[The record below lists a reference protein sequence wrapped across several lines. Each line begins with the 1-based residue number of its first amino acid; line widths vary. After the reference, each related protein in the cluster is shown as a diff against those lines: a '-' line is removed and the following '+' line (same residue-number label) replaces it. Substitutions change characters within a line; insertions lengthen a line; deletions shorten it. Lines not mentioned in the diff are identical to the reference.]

1 MMKSS
6 HSTLTRLL
14 SATALGLI
22 SSTAFA
28 QDLCGQGG
36 PVLPAGCEPAG
47 AGDALSIPVG
57 VNSEPDM
64 APATGGAGFVI
75 SVNGA
80 PIAGDA
86 RVADTV
92 RQTDLALA
100 NADVQ
105 VTFDGL
111 GADPRLDLEIIGPG
125 RIFAPGDTVSL
136 QSALNYPAYVTRG
149 ELRVIDLDA
158 RGGPRT
164 MLVAPIAP
172 NGQAT
177 VTLPQGDNL
186 VIVHRVYDATGR
198 YDETAPLVLGRADV
212 RALADGVEEGSD
224 NTGRRRIPVYGGAV
238 TVSGSNVAPGAS
250 VLALGETIRPDPSG
264 GFVIQRILPAGDYGV
279 DVQIQGAGQNLSET
293 RDITIP
299 ASEWFYVATADLTF
313 GTQSGDGPGTYTT
326 GRLAFYVDGKTE
338 TGLNIT
344 ASADTGEGDID
355 QIFRQFDEKDPRN
368 LLLRI
373 DPDDLYPT
381 YGDDSTAVDNT
392 PTSGKFY
399 FRIERAGNFVQWG
412 DFRANV
418 AGGEYVRNERTLY
431 GLQAQ
436 YATAGQTSTG
446 EARAQIMLYAA
457 QPDMLPQRDTFRG
470 TGGSVYFL
478 DKQDIASATETITVQ
493 VRDPDSGRILQT
505 RSLTAGRDYQINYV
519 QGIVTLS
526 QPLQSSAGGGIVTN
540 GALGDAEVVLVVQYE
555 YTPTSG
561 DIDGFA
567 TGGRVEGWITDQV
580 RVGLSGIVEQT
591 GTADQTAV
599 GVDLLYQFSEATY
612 ASIEAARTQGP
623 GFGTTF
629 SADGGLIIDTV
640 SPTAGDGTAI
650 KAQVR
655 VGLAD
660 LGLDSDGAIGA
671 YVEQRS
677 QGFSTLDRQVTATTG
692 DEDLWGVYVDAA
704 ATDRLRFSANY
715 DSYENAAGDVDH
727 TGRAEAEYD
736 ISAALTLGLG
746 VELQD
751 KDTGTENGTRT
762 DLAVRLTYGFSD
774 TASVYVFGQNSVAVN
789 GLPRNDRVGLGGTY
803 AFANGWT
810 VAGELSDG
818 SLGTGGKLQFN
829 REDAGGNTSYF
840 GYELE
845 PARELSGVTLRG
857 TDAGRFV
864 VGGTN
869 QVSSTVA
876 VFGENTYD
884 MFGQHHALTSAYGL
898 TYTPNDYLS
907 YTTALEIGTI
917 QDNFENDFDRR
928 AVSFGVKY
936 QDQALTAS
944 GRIEYRTEDGLL
956 SGEQV
961 SANTLLI
968 AANAAYKI
976 DEVQRLLFSADLAQ
990 SQTDESAILNG
1001 DYADIVLGYAY
1012 RPVEDDRLNIL
1023 ARYRYLYDMF
1033 GQRVDDVDENGPRQ
1047 RSHVISID
1055 ASYDISRTWTIG
1067 GKIGYRVS
1075 ETSANDTADFVQN
1088 DAWLVVANAR
1098 MHLVHDWDI
1107 LIEARELGTVQA
1119 QGRDF
1124 GVLAA
1129 VYKQLGNHL
1138 EVGVGYNFG
1147 QISDDLTD
1155 LTDDSQGAFINL
1167 VAKF

>member
-1 MMKSS
+1 MMFTQ
-6 HSTLTRLL
+6 STLTRLL
-14 SATALGLI
+14 GATALSLI
-22 SSTAFA
+22 ATGPFA
-28 QDLCGQGG
+28 QDLCGQVG
-36 PVLPAGCEPAG
+36 PVLPVGCEPAN
-47 AGDALSIPVG
+47 AGDAVDISVG
-57 VNSEPDM
+57 ANTEPDV

-80 PIAGDA
+80 PISGDA

-111 GADPRLDLEIIGPG
+111 GAEPRLDLEIIGPG
-125 RIFAPGDTVSL
+125 RSFAPGDNVTL

-164 MLVAPIAP
+164 LLVAPIAP
-172 NGQAT
+172 NGQAS
-177 VTLPQGDNL
+177 VTLPEGDNL
-186 VIVHRVYDATGR
+186 VVVHRVYDAAGR
-198 YDETAPLVLGRADV
+198 YDETAPLALGRADS
-212 RALADGVEEGSD
+212 RALADGVEDGSD

-264 GFVIQRILPAGDYGV
+264 GFVIQRILPAGQYGV
-279 DVQIQGAGQNLSET
+279 DVQINGAGQALSEV

-299 ASEWFYVATADLTF
+299 TSEWFYVATADLTY
-313 GTQSGDGPGTYTT
+313 GTRSGDGPSTYTT
-326 GRLAFYVDGKTE
+326 GRLAFYVDGKT
-338 TGLNIT
+338 TSGLTVT
-344 ASADTGEGDID
+344 ASADTGEGDVD

-399 FRIERAGNFVQWG
+399 VRIERAGNFVQWG

-436 YATAGQTSTG
+436 YATQDQTSGG
-446 EARAQIMLYAA
+446 EPRAQVMLYAA

-478 DKQDIASATETITVQ
+478 DKQDIAASTETISVQ

-505 RSLTAGRDYQINYV
+505 RTLTAGRDYQINYI
-519 QGIVTLS
+519 QGVVTLS
-526 QPLQSSAGGGIVTN
+526 QPLQSSADGGIVTN
-540 GALGDAEVVLVVQYE
+540 GALGDAEVILVVQYE

-561 DIDGFA
+561 QIDGYA
-567 TGGRVEGWITDQV
+567 YGGRVEGWVTDQV
-580 RVGLSGIVEQT
+580 RLGLSGTVEQT
-591 GTADQTAV
+591 GIADQTAV

-612 ASIEAARTQGP
+612 ASIEAAQTRGP

-629 SADGGLIIDTV
+629 SADGGLIVDTV

-655 VGLAD
+655 VGLSD
-660 LGLDSDGAIGA
+660 LGLASDGAIGA
-671 YVEQRS
+671 YFEQRTE
-677 QGFSTLDRQVTATTG
+677 GFSTLDRQVTAATG

-715 DSYENAAGDVDH
+715 DSYENAVGDVDH
-727 TGRAEAEYD
+727 TGGAELAYD
-736 ISAALTLGLG
+736 INAALTVGVGL
-746 VELQD
+746 ELQD
-751 KDTGTENGTRT
+751 KDTGTQTGTRT

-774 TASVYVFGQNSVAVN
+774 TASAYVFGQTSVAVD

-810 VAGELSDG
+810 VAGEVSDG
-818 SLGTGGKLQFN
+818 SLGAGGKLQFN
-829 REDAGGNTSYF
+829 RADPTGNTSYF

-845 PARELSGVTLRG
+845 PDRNLSGVTLHG
-857 TDAGRFV
+857 TDAGRFL

-869 QVSSTVA
+869 QVSSTVS

-907 YTTALEIGTI
+907 YTTALEIGTV
-917 QDNFENDFDRR
+917 QDNLDNDFDRR
-928 AVSFGVKY
+928 ALTLGVKY
-936 QDQALTAS
+936 QDQTLTAS

-956 SGEQV
+956 SGDQV

-968 AANAAYKI
+968 AANAAYKF
-976 DEVQRLLFSADLAQ
+976 DAVQRLLFSADLAQ
-990 SQTDESAILNG
+990 SQTDESAILDG
-1001 DYADIVLGYAY
+1001 DYADVVLGYAY
-1012 RPVEDDRLNIL
+1012 RPIEDDRLNIL

-1033 GQRVDDVDENGPRQ
+1033 GQRVDGLDENGPRQ
-1047 RSHVISID
+1047 RSHVVSID

-1067 GKIGYRVS
+1067 GKLGYRVS
-1075 ETSANDTADFVQN
+1075 ETAANDTAPFVQN
-1088 DAWLVVANAR
+1088 DAWLAIANAR

-1129 VYKQLGNHL
+1129 VYKQLGNNL

>member
-6 HSTLTRLL
+6 QSTLTRLL
-14 SATALGLI
+14 SATALSLI
-22 SSTAFA
+22 SGTAFA
-28 QDLCGQGG
+28 QDICSTPG
-36 PVLPAGCEPAG
+36 PVLPAGCEPAN
-47 AGDALSIPVG
+47 AGDAVDIAVG
-57 VNSEPDM
+57 ANTEPDV

-80 PIAGDA
+80 PIAGDG
-86 RVADTV
+86 RVADAV
-92 RQTDLALA
+92 RQTDVALA

-105 VTFDGL
+105 VRFDGL
-111 GADPRLDLEIIGPG
+111 GAEPRLDLEIIGPG
-125 RIFAPGDTVSL
+125 QTYAPGDTVAL

-149 ELRVIDLDA
+149 EVRVIDLDA

-164 MLVAPIAP
+164 VLVAPIAP
-172 NGQAT
+172 NGQAS
-177 VTLPQGDNL
+177 VTLPDGDNL
-186 VIVHRVYDATGR
+186 VIVHRVYDAAGR
-198 YDETAPLVLGRADV
+198 YDETAPLPLGRADL

-224 NTGRRRIPVYGGAV
+224 SSSRRRIPVYGGAV
-238 TVSGSNVAPGAS
+238 TVSGSGVAPGAT

-279 DVQIQGAGQNLSET
+279 DVQIQGAGQALSET

-299 ASEWFYVATADLTF
+299 TSEWFYVATADLTY
-313 GTQSGDGPGTYTT
+313 GTRSGDGPGTYTT
-326 GRLAFYVDGKTE
+326 GRLAFYIDGKTE
-338 TGLNIT
+338 SGLSVT

-355 QIFRQFDEKDPRN
+355 QIFRQFDDKDPRN
-368 LLLRI
+368 LLLRV

-392 PTSGKFY
+392 PTSGKLF

-412 DFRANV
+412 DFRATL

-436 YATAGQTSTG
+436 YATADQTTDG
-446 EARAQIMLYAA
+446 EARAQVTLYAA

-478 DKQDIASATETITVQ
+478 DKQDIAATTETITVQ
-493 VRDPDSGRILQT
+493 IRDPDSGRILQT
-505 RSLTAGRDYQINYV
+505 RSLTAGRDYQINYI

-540 GALGDAEVVLVVQYE
+540 GTLADDEVVLVVQYE
-555 YTPTSG
+555 YTPTAG
-561 DIDGFA
+561 DIDGYA
-567 TGGRVEGWITDQV
+567 YGGRVEGWLTDQL
-580 RVGLSGIVEQT
+580 RLGLSGTVEQT
-591 GTADQTAV
+591 GIADQTAV
-599 GVDLLYQFSEATY
+599 GVDLLYQVSQDSF
-612 ASIEAARTQGP
+612 ASLEVARTEGP

-640 SPTAGDGTAI
+640 SPVAGTGTAI

-660 LGLDSDGAIGA
+660 LGLATDGAIGA
-671 YVEQRS
+671 YFEQRS
-677 QGFSTLDRQVTATTG
+677 QGFATLDRQVTAATG

-715 DSYENAAGDVDH
+715 DSYENAVGDVDH
-727 TGRAEAEYD
+727 TGGAEAEYD
-736 ISAALTLGLG
+736 ISDALTLGVG
-746 VELQD
+746 VELLD
-751 KDTGTENGTRT
+751 KDNAAQTGTRT
-762 DLAVRLTYGFSD
+762 DLALRLTYGFSD
-774 TASVYVFGQNSVAVN
+774 TASVYAFGQTSLAVD
-789 GLPRNDRVGLGGTY
+789 GLPRNDRAGLGGTF

-810 VAGELSDG
+810 VAGEVSDG

-829 REDAGGNTSYF
+829 RDDTNGNTSYF

-845 PARELSGVTLRG
+845 PSRELSGVTLRG

-864 VGGTN
+864 VGGTD
-869 QVSSTVA
+869 QVSSTV
-876 VFGENTYD
+876 VLFGENTYD
-884 MFGQHHALTSAYGL
+884 MFGQRHALTSAYGL
-898 TYTPNDYLS
+898 TYTPNDTLS
-907 YTTALEIGTI
+907 YTTALEVGTI

-928 AVSFGVKY
+928 ALTLGVKY
-936 QDQALTAS
+936 QDEALTAS

-961 SANTLLI
+961 SADTLLI
-968 AANAAYKI
+968 AANAAYKF

-990 SQTDESAILNG
+990 SQTDESAILDG
-1001 DYADIVLGYAY
+1001 DYADVVLGYAY
-1012 RPVEDDRLNIL
+1012 RPVADDRLNIL

-1067 GKIGYRVS
+1067 GKLGYRVS
-1075 ETSANDTADFVQN
+1075 ETSANETAAFVQN
-1088 DAWLVVANAR
+1088 DAWLAIANAR

-1107 LIEARELGTVQA
+1107 LIEARELNTVQA

-1138 EVGVGYNFG
+1138 EVGLGYNFG

-1155 LTDDSQGAFINL
+1155 LTDDSQGAFVNL

>member
-1 MMKSS
+1 MMFTQ
-6 HSTLTRLL
+6 STLTRLL
-14 SATALGLI
+14 GATALTLI
-22 SSTAFA
+22 SGMAFA
-28 QDLCGQGG
+28 QDICGQPG
-36 PVLPAGCEPAG
+36 PALPAGCEPGNAG
-47 AGDALSIPVG
+47 AAVAIAVG
-57 VNSEPDM
+57 VNTEPDV
-64 APATGGAGFVI
+64 APAAGGAGFVI

-80 PIAGDA
+80 PISGDA
-86 RVADTV
+86 RVTDAV
-92 RQTDLALA
+92 RQTDVALA

-105 VTFDGL
+105 VRFDGL
-111 GADPRLDLEIIGPG
+111 GAEPRLDLEILGPG
-125 RIFAPGDTVSL
+125 QSYAPGDTVSL

-149 ELRVIDLDA
+149 EVRVIDLDA
-158 RGGPRT
+158 IGGPRT
-164 MLVAPIAP
+164 VFVAPISP
-172 NGQAT
+172 NGQAL
-177 VTLPQGDNL
+177 VTLPPGDNL
-186 VIVHRVYDATGR
+186 VVVHRVYDAAGR
-198 YDETAPLVLGRADV
+198 YDETAPLALGRADV

-224 NTGRRRIPVYGGAV
+224 NTARRRIPVYGGAV
-238 TVSGSNVAPGAS
+238 TVSGTNVAPGAS

-279 DVQIQGAGQNLSET
+279 DVQIQGGGQSMSET

-299 ASEWFYVATADLTF
+299 ASEWFYVATADLTY
-313 GTQSGDGPGTYTT
+313 GTRSGDGPSTYTT

-338 TGLNIT
+338 SGLNIT
-344 ASADTGEGDID
+344 ASADTGEGELD

-392 PTSGKFY
+392 PTSGKLF

-436 YATAGQTSTG
+436 FATQDQTAAG
-446 EARAQIMLYAA
+446 EPRAQVMLYAA

-505 RSLTAGRDYQINYV
+505 RTLTAGRDYQINYI

-526 QPLQSSAGGGIVTN
+526 QPLQSSADAGIVTD

-567 TGGRVEGWITDQV
+567 TGGRVEGWVTDQL
-580 RVGLSGIVEQT
+580 RVGLSGTVEQT
-591 GTADQTAV
+591 GSADQTAV
-599 GVDLLYQFSEATY
+599 GVDLLYQFSDATF

-629 SADGGLIIDTV
+629 SADGGLIIDTI
-640 SPTAGDGTAI
+640 SPVAGDGTAI
-650 KAQVR
+650 KAQVQ
-655 VGLAD
+655 VGLSD
-660 LGLDSDGAIGA
+660 LGIASDGAIGA
-671 YVEQRS
+671 YFEQRAE
-677 QGFSTLDRQVTATTG
+677 GFSTLDRQVTATTG

-715 DSYENAAGDVDH
+715 DSYENAMGDVDH
-727 TGRAEAEYD
+727 TGGAEAEYD
-736 ISAALTLGLG
+736 ISDALMLGVG
-746 VELQD
+746 VELLD
-751 KDTGTENGTRT
+751 KDTSSETGTRT

-774 TASVYVFGQNSVAVN
+774 TASVYVFGQTSVAVD
-789 GLPRNDRVGLGGTY
+789 GLRRNDRVGLGGTY

-810 VAGELSDG
+810 VAGEVSDG

-845 PARELSGVTLRG
+845 PAREVSGVALRG
-857 TDAGRFV
+857 RDAGRFV

-869 QVSSTVA
+869 QVSSTVS

-898 TYTPNDYLS
+898 TYTPSDYLS
-907 YTTALEIGTI
+907 YTTALEVGTI

-928 AVSFGVKY
+928 ALTFGVKY
-936 QDQALTAS
+936 QDEALTAS
-944 GRIEYRTEDGLL
+944 GRIEYRTEDGIQ
-956 SGEQV
+956 SGEPV
-961 SANTLLI
+961 NADTLLI
-968 AANAAYKI
+968 AANAAYKF
-976 DEVQRLLFSADLAQ
+976 DAVQRLLFSADLAR
-990 SQTDESAILNG
+990 SQTDESSILDG
-1001 DYADIVLGYAY
+1001 DYADVVLGYAY
-1012 RPVEDDRLNIL
+1012 RPIADDRLNIL

-1067 GKIGYRVS
+1067 GKLGYRMS
-1075 ETSANDTADFVQN
+1075 ETAATDTSDFVQN
-1088 DAWLVVANAR
+1088 DAWIAIANAR

-1124 GVLAA
+1124 GVLVA

-1138 EVGVGYNFG
+1138 EVGLGYNFG

>member
-1 MMKSS
+1 MMNCS
-6 HSTLTRLL
+6 HSVMTRLF
-14 SATALGLI
+14 SATALILI
-22 SSTAFA
+22 SGTAFA
-28 QDLCGQGG
+28 QSDCALTY
-36 PVLPAGCEPAG
+36 PVLPVECEPANAG
-47 AGDALSIPVG
+47 AAVTIPTG
-57 VNSEPDM
+57 VNTEPDV

-86 RVADTV
+86 RVADSV
-92 RQTDLALA
+92 RQTDIALA
-100 NADVQ
+100 NADVR

-111 GADPRLDLEIIGPG
+111 GAVPRLDLEIIGPG
-125 RIFAPGDTVSL
+125 RAYAPGDTVTV

-164 MLVAPIAP
+164 LLVAPISP
-172 NGQAT
+172 NGQAS
-177 VTLPQGDNL
+177 VTLPAGENL
-186 VIVHRVYDATGR
+186 VIVHRVYDAAGR
-198 YDETAPLVLGRADV
+198 YDETAPLALGRADV
-212 RALADGVEEGSD
+212 RALADGVEDGSD
-224 NTGRRRIPVYGGAV
+224 TTGRRRIPVYGGAV
-238 TVSGSNVAPGAS
+238 TVSGSSVAPGAT

-279 DVQIQGAGQNLSET
+279 DVQIQGAGQSLSET

-299 ASEWFYVATADLTF
+299 TSEWFYVATADLTF
-313 GTQSGDGPGTYTT
+313 GTRSGEGPATYTT
-326 GRLAFYVDGKTE
+326 GRLAFFVDGKTE
-338 TGLNIT
+338 DGLNIT
-344 ASADTGEGDID
+344 VSADTGEGEIN

-381 YGDDSTAVDNT
+381 YGDDSTIEDRT
-392 PTSGKFY
+392 PTSGKLF

-412 DFRANV
+412 DFRATV

-436 YATAGQTSTG
+436 YATQGQTSGG
-446 EARAQIMLYAA
+446 EARAQVMLYAA

-478 DKQDIASATETITVQ
+478 NKQDIAAATETISVQ

-505 RSLTAGRDYQINYV
+505 RSLTAGRDYQINYI

-567 TGGRVEGWITDQV
+567 YGGRVESWVTDQL
-580 RVGLSGIVEQT
+580 RVGLSGTVEQT

-599 GVDLLYQFSEATY
+599 GVDVLYQFSDETY
-612 ASIEAARTQGP
+612 ASIETAQTRGP

-629 SADGGLIIDTV
+629 SADGGLIVDTV
-640 SPTAGDGTAI
+640 SRTAGDGTAI
-650 KAQVR
+650 KANVR
-655 VGLAD
+655 VGLGD
-660 LGLDSDGAIGA
+660 LGLATDGAIGG
-671 YVEQRS
+671 YFEQRTE
-677 QGFSTLDRQVTATTG
+677 GFSTLDRQVTATTG

-704 ATDRLRFSANY
+704 ATERLRFSANY
-715 DSYENAAGDVDH
+715 DDYRNAAGDVDR
-727 TGRAEAEYD
+727 TGGAEAEYD
-736 ISAALTLGLG
+736 VSDALTLGLG
-746 VELQD
+746 VEFLD
-751 KDTGTENGTRT
+751 KDTSVEAGTRT
-762 DLAVRLTYGFSD
+762 DLALRLTYGFSD
-774 TASVYVFGQNSVAVN
+774 TASAYIFGQTSVAAN
-789 GLPRNDRVGLGGTY
+789 GLPRNDRVGLGGTF
-803 AFANGWT
+803 AFADGWS
-810 VAGELSDG
+810 VAGEVSDG
-818 SLGTGGKLQFN
+818 SLGAGGKARFN
-829 REDAGGNTSYF
+829 RTAANGNTSYF

-864 VGGTN
+864 VGGTD

-876 VFGENTYD
+876 MFGENTYD
-884 MFGQHHALTSAYGL
+884 MFGQHQALTSAYGL

-907 YTTALEIGTI
+907 YTTAFEVGTI
-917 QDNFENDFDRR
+917 QDNFENDFDRH
-928 AVSFGVKY
+928 ALSLGVKY
-936 QDQALTAS
+936 QDEALTAS
-944 GRIEYRTEDGLL
+944 GRIEYRTEVGLL
-956 SGEQV
+956 SGDQV

-968 AANAAYKI
+968 AANAAYKF

-990 SQTDESAILNG
+990 SETDESAILDG
-1001 DYADIVLGYAY
+1001 DYADVVLGYAF
-1012 RPVEDDRLNIL
+1012 RPIDDDRLNIL
-1023 ARYRYLYDMF
+1023 ARYRFLYDMF
-1033 GQRVDDVDENGPRQ
+1033 GQRVDDVDESGPRQ

-1055 ASYDISRTWTIG
+1055 ASYDLSRTWTIG
-1067 GKIGYRVS
+1067 GKLGYRIA
-1075 ETSANDTADFVQN
+1075 ETAATDTAAFVQS
-1088 DAWLVVANAR
+1088 DAWLVIANAR

-1107 LIEARELGTVQA
+1107 LLEARELGTVQP
-1119 QGRDF
+1119 QGQDF

-1129 VYKQLGNHL
+1129 VYKQLGNNL
-1138 EVGVGYNFG
+1138 EVGLGYNFG
-1147 QISDDLTD
+1147 HISDDLTD
-1155 LTDDSQGAFINL
+1155 LTDNSQGVFINL
-1167 VAKF
+1167 IAKF